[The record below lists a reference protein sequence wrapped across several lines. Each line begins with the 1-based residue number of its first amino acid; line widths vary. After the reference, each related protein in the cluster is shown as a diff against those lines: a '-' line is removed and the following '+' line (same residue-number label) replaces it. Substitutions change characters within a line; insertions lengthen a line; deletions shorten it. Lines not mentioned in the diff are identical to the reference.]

1 MIKVQFRLFYTF
13 LLIIFFMFSAAGQQ
27 KYRLAVEYYNS
38 GEYEKA
44 AQIYESLYKESPNN
58 KSYFNN

>member
-44 AQIYESLYKESPNN
+44 AQIYLTLTGTSNV
-58 KSYFNN
+58 